1 MCEISVKENSHLMVK
16 SSMTTRAVI
25 SKIEQEDDYVRKHV
39 NAVALMP
46 VKGGRRITKL
56 GRKLFNVL
64 LHRAQDDG
72 MQTEYTAR
80 LHEVLTAANYD
91 SKDAAPVRKIL
102 LELMSTTVEWQ
113 SPSSA
118 EIETWEACGLL
129 SGAGTRKDK
138 ATGAVTVFWRYDTK
152 VRDQLLSPDRYARL
166 SLEAITQLSTHAA
179 MALYEICAR
188 YVDNPGHKTSKQHWR
203 WWRPV
208 LTGVASD
215 DSKAEYRFF
224 KRDVLTKAVAEI
236 NALTNLDVVGPIE
249 FKERDNKTIAEI
261 QFEVRLKSHASA
273 RANPTGL
280 KNISVNDLPIIGR
293 SVNLGVGQGDAE
305 TLLRKHG
312 PEQLSLGLVEL
323 EKRLAMPSEK
333 VGEVLKKGGWLR
345 AHLSR
350 VAQIDK
356 PAPTLRTELTSQDI
370 KTHRASLT
378 DEWLT
383 NRKDEILIGFQEVD
397 DAEKSEILALFRAEM
412 IERALVHVVRR
423 FDLSGWQHKMVSGTF
438 VKFLGLREVGEGWD
452 KPSAEDLF
460 VIAARREMR
469 AAG

>member
-1 MCEISVKENSHLMVK
+1 M
-16 SSMTTRAVI
+16 SSALVP
-25 SKIEQEDDYVRKHV
+25 KIQQEDEYVRKHV

-72 MQTEYTAR
+72 VQTEYTAR
-80 LHEVLTAANYD
+80 LHEVLTDANYD
-91 SKDAAPVRKIL
+91 SKDAAPIRKIL

-113 SPSSA
+113 SPTTS
-118 EIETWEACGLL
+118 EVETWEACGLL

-188 YVDNPGHKTSKQHWR
+188 YVDNFGGKTAKQHWR

-236 NALTNLDVVGPIE
+236 NAMTNLEVIGPIE

-261 QFEVRLKSHASA
+261 QFEVRVKSHSSVQA
-273 RANPTGL
+273 RPVGL
-280 KNISVNDLPIIGR
+280 NNIRVDDLPVIAR
-293 SVNLGVGQGDAE
+293 SVSLGVGQGDAE
-305 TLLRKHG
+305 ALLRKHG
-312 PEQLSLGLVEL
+312 PEQLSLGLVML

-333 VGEVLKKGGWLR
+333 VGEVVKLGGWLR
-345 AHLSR
+345 GYLRR
-350 VAQIDK
+350 VAQQE
-356 PAPTLRTELTSQDI
+356 APEIPKSELTSQDI

-383 NRKDEILIGFQEVD
+383 NRKEEILIGFQEID
-397 DAEKSEILALFRAEM
+397 DAEKSEVLALFRAEM
-412 IERALVHVVRR
+412 MERALVHVVRR

-460 VIAARREMR
+460 IIAAKREKR
-469 AAG
+469 AAGGKPGES